1 MIRMD
6 PTLNN
11 MTAISGSG
19 RLFKDKQE
27 CYFHAYAV
35 DEYARSDEF
44 SYYVDLNI
52 TYMVGVLATIHNGTD
67 LFEMGDA
74 IEVDFEGGA
83 TNFTYEAKHENNVY
97 VKF

>member
-1 MIRMD
+1 M
-6 PTLNN
+6 
-11 MTAISGSG
+11 
-19 RLFKDKQE
+19 
-27 CYFHAYAV
+27 
-35 DEYARSDEF
+35 
-44 SYYVDLNI
+44 DLNI

-83 TNFTYEAKHENNVY
+83 TNFSYEANHENNIY